1 MSLSNNF
8 PTINPTLNLDFA
20 NVGRLDPRITF
31 TRASTATYFNNLGV
45 LTTAGSGVARF
56 DYNPSTLQPRGLLIE
71 EQRTNLLTYSDDL
84 TQAAWNKTLGTV
96 TVTVAGDVVTSPDG
110 TVNADKVITANAT
123 GDHVIAQVTSVT
135 SGTTYTQTWFLK
147 AAELIWVQVT
157 ESTGFGSTQFQNIN
171 LSNGTTG
178 NGNYG
183 SAVTVTSVGNG
194 WYRVSVTDTATATSA
209 SGRFLLALLTSDVA
223 ARLTDITGN
232 GTDGVYVW
240 GAQLEAGAFAT
251 SYIPTTTTA
260 LTRSADVASMT
271 GTNFSSWYNAVE
283 GTLFVEGST
292 AAAADTY
299 IFADINSGITN
310 NYIRQSTSSAG
321 TNNQF
326 VVQVTGSTVASPG
339 VAVTLGSSRKM
350 AGAYILDSIQQAV
363 NGTLGTEDTSAAI
376 PTGLSQM
383 NLGSRANSTNDLQVW
398 LARIAYYP
406 TRLANAQLQAL
417 TG

>member
-1 MSLSNNF
+1 
-8 PTINPTLNLDFA
+8 
-20 NVGRLDPRITF
+20 V
-31 TRASTATYFNNLGV
+31 
-45 LTTAGSGVARF
+45 
-56 DYNPSTLQPRGLLIE
+56 
-71 EQRTNLLTYSDDL
+71 
-84 TQAAWNKTLGTV
+84 TV
-96 TVTVAGDVVTSPDG
+96 TVTGDVVTSPDG

-123 GDHVIAQVTSVT
+123 GDNVIAQVTSVT

-240 GAQLEAGAFAT
+240 GAQLEAGAFPT

-260 LTRSADVASMT
+260 LTRSADVATMT

-283 GTLFVEGST
+283 GTLFAEATAVDNIVGTTARAYVELGN
-292 AAAADTY
+292 AAATERFLLEARSSTSTRARTVTGGVTVTSSLNYDALGINAKVVGAYGVDGVTCTVDGLTPVTTASAVPAPDTMF
-299 IFADINSGITN
+299 IGN
-310 NYIRQSTSSAG
+310 NYIA
-321 TNNQF
+321 
-326 VVQVTGSTVASPG
+326 A
-339 VAVTLGSSRKM
+339 
-350 AGAYILDSIQQAV
+350 
-363 NGTLGTEDTSAAI
+363 SAAI
-376 PTGLSQM
+376 INGHI
-383 NLGSRANSTNDLQVW
+383 R
-398 LARIAYYP
+398 RIAYYP
-406 TRLANAQLQAL
+406 TRLPDATLQAL
-417 TG
+417 TA